1 MIDIAS
7 SSSPSSRSPTR
18 WRSTLARCAAGST
31 NPGSAP
37 GSAVRAPASSTRT
50 RPISAACSST
60 IPTAPHRIL
69 NRLREAG
76 YVGGATIVK
85 DYLQRV
91 RPVRAP
97 AFLTLHFAPGEC
109 AQVDWGHYG
118 SVPVVK
124 VRSLRERQHPTPP
137 ELLCPEVPL
146 AARARSVLC
155 YSRLMYVE
163 FTVSQT
169 MEHFLG
175 CHVNAFEAF
184 AGRVPAKIMVDNLK
198 SAVLQRSIGQAPVF
212 NPRYADFARHHRF
225 EIAPCNVRA
234 GHEKGRV
241 EAGVGY
247 VKKNFLAGLDIPDFR
262 ALNPAARNWLDSV
275 ANVRIHGETHKRP
288 LDLFALE
295 RDQLRPLPELLYD
308 IGAVHTVRASNRFRV
323 TKQARAA
330 SGTFDTN
337 RYSVPAEY
345 ASQRLTLKSYPDRLC
360 IYHHDRLLA
369 RHRRSYERHRDFE
382 HPDHPRALLEQRR
395 KATTQRLLQRFV
407 SLTARADQYYRELE
421 QRRLNPV
428 HHMRKI
434 VALSEIYGA
443 QATARALDDAFHFGA
458 FSSDYIT
465 NLLEA
470 RARSLPETSPLHLTR
485 RSDLLELELPKP
497 DLSLYDLTGGP
508 RDDTP

>member
-1 MIDIAS
+1 MIDYATFQRIQHLHRVEQLTVVQIAHAIALDARTVRRWLDEPRFRPRLCGAR
-7 SSSPSSRSPTR
+7 PSKLDPYKAYIRRLLEHHPY
-18 WRSTLARCAAGST
+18 
-31 NPGSAP
+31 
-37 GSAVRAPASSTRT
+37 
-50 RPISAACSST
+50 SAAQ
-60 IPTAPHRIL
+60 IL

-118 SVPVVK
+118 SVPVGNTRRRLSFFVM
-124 VRSLRERQHPTPP
+124 
-137 ELLCPEVPL
+137 
-146 AARARSVLC
+146 VLC

-225 EIAPCNVRA
+225 EIAPCNVGA

-323 TKQARAA
+323 
-330 SGTFDTN
+330 SFDTN

-369 RHRRSYERHRDFE
+369 DTGEATSDTATSS

-428 HHMRKI
+428 HHVRKI

-443 QATARALDDAFHFGA
+443 EATARALDDAFHFGA

-470 RARSLPETSPLHLTR
+470 RARSLPEPSALHLTR
-485 RSDLLELELPKP
+485 RADLLELELPQP
-497 DLSLYDLTGGP
+497 DLSLYDLTGG
-508 RDDTP
+508 TS